1 MKTLKS
7 SATTAAYQDAT
18 LKKDGTQT
26 IYLRMT
32 IDRKI
37 RTFPTGIA
45 IPSKFWDK
53 AKQQVK
59 LNISGLPNAREIA
72 ANLAEQKTGLDKLI
86 LDLQGKGEA
95 VTFAS
100 VERRMASG
108 SKTKLIDYCIWRR
121 ECEAAQR
128 ATGTV
133 KGYNAYMANLRKY
146 DPQVEI
152 SAITTR
158 WLEEY
163 QEWLFSGGK
172 YKTNSILAMLRY
184 LQKIMNHAAKHGDIT
199 SNPFV
204 HFKKVKWQSVEK
216 QYLTSNELTK
226 LMEMYHAGAFRSE
239 NLPAKY
245 NHGGKD
251 SHHHC
256 LQQFLASC
264 FCGLR
269 FSDIAKLKP
278 RDFHGSYLSIV
289 MKKTAEPLRIPIS
302 TPLRSVLNLDEGASS
317 VFHGRNYV
325 NGHINTKLVE
335 IMEVAGIAKHI
346 TFHSG
351 RHTFAIMALEVGIP
365 IEVVSH
371 ILGHS
376 SLSITQVYARVVD
389 QQKTREMAKMDAFMG
404 KMTAISTESQADS
417 LVSA

>member
-1 MKTLKS
+1 MKQQN

-18 LKKDGTQT
+18 VKKDGTQT
-26 IYLRMT
+26 IYLRLT

-45 IPSKFWDK
+45 IPAKFWDK

-59 LNISGLPNAREIA
+59 LNMSGLPNAREIA
-72 ANLAEQKTGLDKLI
+72 ANLAAQKAALDKVL

-100 VERRMASG
+100 VDRRMASG

-121 ECEAAQR
+121 DCEAAQR
-128 ATGTV
+128 ASGTV

-146 DPQVEI
+146 DPDIEI
-152 SAITTR
+152 AAITPR

-163 QEWLFSGGK
+163 QEWLFSEGNH
-172 YKTNSILAMLRY
+172 KTNSILSIFRY
-184 LQKIMNHAAKHGDIT
+184 LQKIMSHATKHGDIP
-199 SNPFV
+199 SNPFI
-204 HFKKVKWQSVEK
+204 HFKKVKWQTVEK
-216 QYLTSNELTK
+216 QYLTSEELTR
-226 LMEMYHAGAFRSE
+226 LMDLYHSGAFRSE
-239 NLPAKY
+239 NLPTKY
-245 NHGGKD
+245 TKGGKD

-289 MKKTAEPLRIPIS
+289 MKKTAEPLRIPING
-302 TPLRSVLNLDEGASS
+302 PLRSILNLEEGAST
-317 VFHGRNYV
+317 VFHGRTFV
-325 NGHINTKLVE
+325 NGHMNTKLAE
-335 IMEVAGIAKHI
+335 IMEIARIGKHI

-351 RHTFAIMALEVGIP
+351 RHTFAIMALEVGMP

-376 SLSITQVYARVVD
+376 NLSITQVYARVVD
-389 QQKTREMAKMDAFMG
+389 SQKTREMAKMDAFLPRM
-404 KMTAISTESQADS
+404 KPTTEPKAV
-417 LVSA
+417 LVERL

>member
-1 MKTLKS
+1 MKQLQR

-18 LKKDGTQT
+18 MKKDGTQT

-37 RTFPTGIA
+37 KTFPTGIA
-45 IPSKFWDK
+45 IPAKFWDK

-72 ANLAEQKTGLDKLI
+72 ANLAEQKSALDKLI
-86 LDLQGKGEA
+86 LDLQAKGEG

-100 VERRMASG
+100 IERRMASG
-108 SKTKLIDYCIWRR
+108 SKTKLVDYCIWRR
-121 ECEAAQR
+121 DCEAAQR
-128 ATGTV
+128 AKGTV
-133 KGYNAYMANLRKY
+133 KGYNSQIANFRKY
-146 DPQVEI
+146 DPHIEI
-152 SAITTR
+152 SAITPR

-163 QEWLFSGGK
+163 QESLFSDGK
-172 YKTNSILAMLRY
+172 LKNNSILSIFRY
-184 LQKIMNHAAKHGDIT
+184 LQKILSHATKHGDIAA
-199 SNPFV
+199 NPFT
-204 HFKKVKWQSVEK
+204 HFKKIKWQTVEK
-216 QYLTSNELTK
+216 QYLTSEELTK
-226 LMEMYHAGAFRSE
+226 LLEMYHGGNFRSE
-239 NLPAKY
+239 YLPAKY
-245 NHGGKD
+245 NNGGKD
-251 SHHHC
+251 SQHHC

-278 RDFHGSYLSIV
+278 KDFHGSYLSIV
-289 MKKTAEPLRIPIS
+289 MKKTSEPLRIPIN
-302 TPLRSVLNLDEGASS
+302 TPLRSVLNLNDGATS
-317 VFHGRNYV
+317 VFEGRNYV
-325 NGHINTKLVE
+325 NGHMNTKLAEVME
-335 IMEVAGIAKHI
+335 IAGIDKHI

-376 SLSITQVYARVVD
+376 NLGITQIYARVVD

-404 KMTAISTESQADS
+404 KMTPA
-417 LVSA
+417 LN

>member
-1 MKTLKS
+1 MKPS
-7 SATTAAYQDAT
+7 RNSATTAAYQDAT

-37 RTFPTGIA
+37 KTFPTGIA

-72 ANLAEQKTGLDKLI
+72 ANLATQKNALDKMI
-86 LDLQGKGEA
+86 LDLQAKGEA

-108 SKTKLIDYCIWRR
+108 SRTNLIDYCIWRR
-121 ECEAAQR
+121 DCEVSQR
-128 ATGTV
+128 AKGTIIA
-133 KGYNAYMANLRKY
+133 YNSHIANLRKY
-146 DPQVEI
+146 DPQIEI

-163 QEWLFSGGK
+163 KESLFSGGK
-172 YKTNSILAMLRY
+172 LKNNSIFASFGY
-184 LQKIMNHAAKHGDIT
+184 LQKILNYATKHGDLA
-199 SNPFV
+199 SNPFL
-204 HFKKVKWQSVEK
+204 HFEKTKWQTVEK
-216 QYLTSNELTK
+216 QYLTSEELTK
-226 LMEMYHAGAFRSE
+226 LMEMYHVGAFLSE

-245 NHGGKD
+245 KHGGKN

-278 RDFHGSYLSIV
+278 KDFHGSYLSIV
-289 MKKTAEPLRIPIS
+289 MKKTSEPLRIPINS
-302 TPLRSVLNLDEGASS
+302 PLRSVLNLNEGATS
-317 VFHGRNYV
+317 VFQGRNYV
-325 NGHINTKLVE
+325 NSHMNAKLTE
-335 IMEVAGIAKHI
+335 IMEIAGIDKHI

-376 SLSITQVYARVVD
+376 NLSITQVYARVVD

-404 KMTAISTESQADS
+404 KMTPN
-417 LVSA
+417 LN

>member
-1 MKTLKS
+1 MKQLQK

-45 IPSKFWDK
+45 IPAKFWDK

-59 LNISGLPNAREIA
+59 LNISGLPNAWGIA
-72 ANLAEQKTGLDKLI
+72 ANLTAQKTELDKLI
-86 LDLQGKGEA
+86 LDLQSKGEA

-121 ECEAAQR
+121 DCEAAQR

-133 KGYNAYMANLRKY
+133 KGYNAYISNFRKY
-146 DPQVEI
+146 DPDIQITEI
-152 SAITTR
+152 TPR

-163 QEWLFSGGK
+163 QEWLFSEGD
-172 YKTNSILAMLRY
+172 YKNNSILAIFRY
-184 LQKIMNHAAKHGDIT
+184 LQKIMSHATKHGDIAA
-199 SNPFV
+199 NPFV
-204 HFKKVKWQSVEK
+204 HFKKVKWQTVEK
-216 QYLTSNELTK
+216 QYLTSEELTR
-226 LMEMYHAGAFRSE
+226 LLEMYHGGTFHTE

-289 MKKTAEPLRIPIS
+289 MKKTAEPLRIPIN
-302 TPLRSVLNLDEGASS
+302 TPLRSVLNLDEGATS
-317 VFHGRNYV
+317 VFQGRNYV
-325 NGHINTKLVE
+325 NGHMNTKLME
-335 IMEVAGIAKHI
+335 IMEIAGIGKHI

-376 SLSITQVYARVVD
+376 NLGITQIYARVVD

-404 KMTAISTESQADS
+404 KMRPFPTEPAALS
-417 LVSA
+417 VKRV

>member
-1 MKTLKS
+1 MKQLQK

-45 IPSKFWDK
+45 IPAKFWDK

-72 ANLAEQKTGLDKLI
+72 ANLAEQKTALDKMI

-108 SKTKLIDYCIWRR
+108 SKTKLVDYCIWRR
-121 ECEAAQR
+121 DCEAAQR
-128 ATGTV
+128 AKGTV
-133 KGYNAYMANLRKY
+133 GGYNAHIANFRKY
-146 DPQVEI
+146 DPQIEI
-152 SAITTR
+152 SAITPR

-163 QEWLFSGGK
+163 QEWLFSEGK
-172 YKTNSILAMLRY
+172 YKNNSILSIFRY
-184 LQKIMNHAAKHGDIT
+184 LQKIMSHATKHGDIP

-204 HFKKVKWQSVEK
+204 HFKKVKWQTVEK
-216 QYLTSNELTK
+216 QYLTSEELTK
-226 LMEMYHAGAFRSE
+226 LMGMYHAGALLTE

-289 MKKTAEPLRIPIS
+289 MKKTAEPLRIPIN
-302 TPLRSVLNLDEGASS
+302 TPLRSVLNLDEGAKS

-325 NGHINTKLVE
+325 NGHMNTKLTE
-335 IMEVAGIAKHI
+335 IMEIAGIAKHI

-376 SLSITQVYARVVD
+376 NLSITQIYARVVD

-404 KMTAISTESQADS
+404 KMKVVLS
-417 LVSA
+417 